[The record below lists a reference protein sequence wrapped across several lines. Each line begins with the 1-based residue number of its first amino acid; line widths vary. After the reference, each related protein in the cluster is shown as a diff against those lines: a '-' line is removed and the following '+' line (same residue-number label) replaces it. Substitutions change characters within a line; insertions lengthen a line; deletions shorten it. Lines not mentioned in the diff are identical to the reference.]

1 MAHWRKTLTAG
12 VYVKTGTSC
21 SRVVRCRKLSSGSR
35 VGGGVRSYRLWRVSP
50 QIDVISG
57 VRSSRVELTADRS
70 TIGKAAE
77 NEVALPDDA
86 TASHLHAVLERF
98 AAGWCVTDLGSSNG
112 TWVNGER
119 IWASRR
125 LRHGDEIRI
134 GQTRLLF
141 RDPLT
146 AAGAPTEAELAPPG
160 LTPRERDVLV
170 ALCRPLLA
178 RDMFTEPAPTR
189 AIAEEL
195 VITQAAVKQH
205 LANLYDKFGVGA
217 GDDHRRARLA
227 NEALRRGA
235 VTTAGLRAAVERRD
249 EPRG

>member
-1 MAHWRKTLTAG
+1 MSA
-12 VYVKTGTSC
+12 
-21 SRVVRCRKLSSGSR
+21 
-35 VGGGVRSYRLWRVSP
+35 
-50 QIDVISG
+50 QIEVISG
-57 VRSSRVELTADRS
+57 VRSWRLALAGDRS

-77 NEVALPDDA
+77 NDIAVDDDA
-86 TASHLHAVLERF
+86 TASHLHAVIERF

-134 GQTRLLF
+134 GHTRLVF

-146 AAGAPTEAELAPPG
+146 AAGAATEVEQAPPT
-160 LTPRERDVLV
+160 LTARERDVLI

-178 RDMFTEPAPTR
+178 RDIFTEPASTR
-189 AIAEEL
+189 SIADDL

-205 LANLYDKFGVGA
+205 LANLYDKFGIA
-217 GDDHRRARLA
+217 PTDERRRAALA

-235 VTTAGLRAAVERRD
+235 VSLTELQKSKSE
-249 EPRG
+249 

>member
-1 MAHWRKTLTAG
+1 MA
-12 VYVKTGTSC
+12 
-21 SRVVRCRKLSSGSR
+21 
-35 VGGGVRSYRLWRVSP
+35 P
-50 QIDVISG
+50 QIEVISG
-57 VRSSRVELTADRS
+57 VRSWRLELQTDRS
-70 TIGKAAE
+70 TVGKAAE
-77 NEVALPDDA
+77 NDVPLADDA

-98 AAGWCVTDLGSSNG
+98 QAGWCVSDLGSSNG

-134 GQTRLLF
+134 GQTRLIF
-141 RDPLT
+141 RDPLGG
-146 AAGAPTEAELAPPG
+146 AGAPTEVEAKAPD
-160 LTPRERDVLV
+160 LTTRERDVLL

-178 RDMFTEPAPTR
+178 RDMFTEPASTR

-205 LANLYDKFGVGA
+205 LGNLYDKFGVA
-217 GDDHRRARLA
+217 ADDDHRRARLA

-235 VTTAGLRAAVERRD
+235 VSLSELH
-249 EPRG
+249 E